1 MRRAADVGTCRFQK
15 SGRRTSNASCF
26 LCRAA
31 FEGVVDEELGEN
43 AVDTKRKKVGDVI
56 SQGVKAFFFRVFYAI
71 FRGKR
76 GRPLD
81 FRGASGY
88 PKEDELS
95 QKPDLSETLGDA
107 VKSRLRAVNSAV
119 FEILIW

>member
-1 MRRAADVGTCRFQK
+1 MRRAADVGTWSVSKERATNVERVLFPL
-15 SGRRTSNASCF
+15 SRRVRGRRRRGIGRERRRHKEEKSWRCNIARS
-26 LCRAA
+26 
-31 FEGVVDEELGEN
+31 EGV
-43 AVDTKRKKVGDVI
+43 
-56 SQGVKAFFFRVFYAI
+56 FFRVFYAI

-88 PKEDELS
+88 PKEDEFS

>member
-1 MRRAADVGTCRFQK
+1 MRRAADVGTWSVSKERATNVERVSFPL
-15 SGRRTSNASCF
+15 SRRVRGRRRRGIGRERRRNK
-26 LCRAA
+26 
-31 FEGVVDEELGEN
+31 EE
-43 AVDTKRKKVGDVI
+43 KVGDVM

-81 FRGASGY
+81 FRAASGY
-88 PKEDELS
+88 PKEDEFS